1 MPRQL
6 LGCKK
11 IVRSRGGKVAFG
23 GMSISD
29 ADRYFINKNVQNLN
43 FSHHP
48 NKFHVETCPEP
59 KIHACDAF
67 GWPDKSV

>member
-11 IVRSRGGKVAFG
+11 IVRSRGGKVTFG

-29 ADRYFINKNVQNLN
+29 ADRYFINKNFQNLN

-48 NKFHVETCPEP
+48 NKFHVATCPEP
-59 KIHACDAF
+59 NIHACDAF
-67 GWPDKSV
+67 GWPDKAV